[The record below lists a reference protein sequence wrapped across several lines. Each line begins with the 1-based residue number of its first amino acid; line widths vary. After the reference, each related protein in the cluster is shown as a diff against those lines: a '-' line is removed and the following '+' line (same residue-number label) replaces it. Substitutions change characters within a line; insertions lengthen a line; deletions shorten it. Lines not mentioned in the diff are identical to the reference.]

1 MEQSGVIIINKPEGM
16 TSHDVVN
23 KMRRLFSTR
32 KVGHTGTLDPMA
44 TGVLVILIGRAAKA
58 AEYLSSDQKG
68 YIATLRLG
76 TTYDTED
83 ITGTPLTTSDDIPT
97 ESTVFSVINNF
108 VGDIMQVPPMYSAL
122 KVNGQKLCDLAR
134 KGVEIERE
142 ARPITVYSI
151 EAKKSELPTDYTL
164 SVKCSAGTYIRTLCA
179 DIGSALGCGGAM
191 ATLCRT
197 LAGGFSIE
205 DAHTLEEIEA
215 LTLDERLSLLIP
227 TESLFYGIPDIKLPS
242 FYEKL
247 CRNGCEIYLNKLKL
261 SLSLGQRIRLCS
273 SSGEFFALGE
283 IREYPDGLAIKAIK
297 LFDI

>member
-151 EAKKSELPTDYTL
+151 EAKKSELSTDYIL

-205 DAHTLEEIEA
+205 DSHTLEDLEA
-215 LTLDERLSLLIP
+215 LTLEERLSLLIP
-227 TESLFYGIPDIKLPS
+227 TESLFYDLDSVNLPT

-247 CRNGCEIYLNKLKL
+247 CRNGCEIYLKKLGL
-261 SLSLGQRIRLCS
+261 NLFLGQRIRLCS
-273 SSGEFFALGE
+273 KAGEFFALGE
-283 IREYPDGLAIKAIK
+283 VLQYENGLAIKAIK

>member
-151 EAKKSELPTDYTL
+151 EAKKSERSTDYIL

-205 DAHTLEEIEA
+205 DSHTLEELEA
-215 LTLDERLSLLIP
+215 LTLEERLSLLIP
-227 TESLFYGIPDIKLPS
+227 TESLFYDLDSVNLPT

-247 CRNGCEIYLNKLKL
+247 CRNGCEIYLKKLGL
-261 SLSLGQRIRLCS
+261 NLSLGQRIRLCS
-273 SSGEFFALGE
+273 KAGEFFALGE
-283 IREYPDGLAIKAIK
+283 VLQYENGLAIKAIK

>member
-151 EAKKSELPTDYTL
+151 EAKKSELPTDYIL

-205 DAHTLEEIEA
+205 DSHTLEELEA
-215 LTLDERLSLLIP
+215 LTLEERLSLLIP
-227 TESLFYGIPDIKLPS
+227 TESLFYDLDSVNLPT
-242 FYEKL
+242 FYERL
-247 CRNGCEIYLNKLKL
+247 CRNGCEIYLKKLGL
-261 SLSLGQRIRLCS
+261 NLSLGQRIRLCS
-273 SSGEFFALGE
+273 KAGEFFALGE
-283 IREYPDGLAIKAIK
+283 VLQYESGLAIKAIK